1 MQLTGKQIDYI
12 NVGLILASLSLAF
25 ALPFE
30 LFLFSYAVLGP
41 LHYLTE
47 ISWLH
52 KKNFFVPAGE
62 QQISGGL
69 IFLVAAA
76 VLCTLVSL
84 AEYSEQFFGPGEQPV
99 PKGWISNMI
108 FIVLALAGILVVLK
122 RNALRLAAIGI
133 LLVVSLLVNFDS
145 QCVECASKHDGQP
158 ASMCTIDMKELRDFL
173 VSECRVKADG
183 SREYDGIL
191 KSAHTVAPIFLTLY
205 LPTLVHVLA
214 FTFLFMMF
222 GALKSGSK
230 VGVASAWLLL
240 VCAAMPFVLDVG
252 WFNYQVTDYARTVY
266 ENTFMD
272 LSKTIYSHLD
282 IEAERVGD
290 FVTSS
295 IGVEFARFLA
305 FIYTYHYLNW
315 FSKTSLIQW
324 HVMPKINMVAIL
336 VLWGAAVS
344 VYAIDYKLGLSTLF
358 FLSLLHVF
366 LEFPLNYVSIIGIG
380 SILGSRVRRFT
391 QRAEAAS

>member
-12 NVGLILASLSLAF
+12 NIGLILVSLCLAF

-30 LFLFSYAVLGP
+30 VFLFSYAVLGP

-52 KKNFFVPAGE
+52 KKNYFVPAGE
-62 QQISGGL
+62 QKVSGAL
-69 IFLVAAA
+69 IFLIAAA
-76 VLCTLVSL
+76 VLCTLVYL
-84 AEYSEQFFGPGEQPV
+84 AEHSDKFFGTSEGPV
-99 PKGWISNMI
+99 PKGWISNMM
-108 FIVLALAGILVVLK
+108 FIMLALAGILVVFK
-122 RNALRLAAIGI
+122 RNILRFAAIGI
-133 LLVVSLLVNFDS
+133 LLSVSLLVNLDS
-145 QCVECASKHDGQP
+145 QCVECTSKNDGQSV
-158 ASMCTIDMKELRDFL
+158 SMCTIDMREMRDFI

-183 SREYDGIL
+183 SRQYDGVV
-191 KSAHTVAPIFLTLY
+191 KSAYTIAPVLLTLY

-230 VGVASAWLLL
+230 VGVVAAWLLL

-252 WFNYQVTDYARTVY
+252 WLKYQVTDYARSVY
-266 ENTFMD
+266 ESTFMS
-272 LSKTIYSHLD
+272 LSQTIYSHLN
-282 IEAERVGD
+282 IETDRVED

-324 HVMPKINMVAIL
+324 HVMPKINMAVVL
-336 VLWGAAVS
+336 VVWAAAVS
-344 VYAIDYKLGLSTLF
+344 LYAIDYKLGLSTLF

-366 LEFPLNYVSIIGIG
+366 LELPLNYVSIIGIG
-380 SILGSRVRRFT
+380 SIMKSKVTGYK
-391 QRAEAAS
+391 QRAEVTA